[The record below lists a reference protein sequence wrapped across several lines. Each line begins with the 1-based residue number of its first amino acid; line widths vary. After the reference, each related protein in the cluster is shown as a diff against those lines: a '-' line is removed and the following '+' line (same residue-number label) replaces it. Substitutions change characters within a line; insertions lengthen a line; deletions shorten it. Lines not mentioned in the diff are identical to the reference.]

1 MHTYAL
7 MAHGVRMLLPFSE
20 RIAVRMMF
28 VASTS
33 AVALL
38 GFLILVASGV
48 FGDSPGP
55 AVYSAL
61 AGLATLFIA
70 SFTAFVVLF
79 SGFAQASAIAMSGIG
94 IPD

>member
-1 MHTYAL
+1 
-7 MAHGVRMLLPFSE
+7 MLLPFSE

-33 AVALL
+33 AVALF
-38 GFLILVASGV
+38 GFLLLVAAEV
-48 FGDSPGP
+48 FGNSPGP

-94 IPD
+94 VPD